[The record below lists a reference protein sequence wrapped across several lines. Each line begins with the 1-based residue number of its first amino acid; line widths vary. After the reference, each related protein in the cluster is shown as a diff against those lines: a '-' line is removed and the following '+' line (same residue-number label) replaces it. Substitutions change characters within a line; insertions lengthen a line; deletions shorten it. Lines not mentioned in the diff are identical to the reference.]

1 MNQIMFKIKQY
12 IKYFD
17 KIKNDINN
25 EFKKFSWKF
34 DGEIENLE
42 KFLIEFYKN
51 DLTDSMP

>member
-34 DGEIENLE
+34 DGEVENLE